1 MLISLIRK
9 KLAKGKIS
17 EEIAEE
23 LEKYLETIEGMIREI
38 KGR

>member
-23 LEKYLETIEGMIREI
+23 LETIEGMIREI